1 MKSSGNQNRSR
12 VRNLVSVSSI
22 VTALIF
28 AAFGLALL
36 IAPDTSS
43 RMFAMALAALMA
55 LVGVYYIVIYFF
67 GEKAAVFT
75 RNDLTLGL
83 TLLTGGIILF
93 AMPEIPGGVLP
104 YIWGGAL
111 VVGGFAKLQT
121 AIDMHRLSAAGW
133 WHFLIGAGIVMA
145 LGAVALCN
153 PFDTEIILLRFL
165 GGGMLAEGLMDGYCW
180 YLVSRLRRA
189 MK

>member
-1 MKSSGNQNRSR
+1 MKNSGNKNRSR
-12 VRNLVSVSSI
+12 IRNLVSVSSI

-43 RMFAMALAALMA
+43 RMFAMALAALMV
-55 LVGVYYIVIYFF
+55 LVGVYYIVIYLF
-67 GEKAAVFT
+67 GEKAAAFT

-104 YIWGGAL
+104 YIWGCKRQSICTG
-111 VVGGFAKLQT
+111 
-121 AIDMHRLSAAGW
+121 
-133 WHFLIGAGIVMA
+133 
-145 LGAVALCN
+145 
-153 PFDTEIILLRFL
+153 
-165 GGGMLAEGLMDGYCW
+165 
-180 YLVSRLRRA
+180 
-189 MK
+189 